1 MGNQK
6 QKWTQDEEDALIAG
20 VEKHGPGKWKNIL
33 KDPQFAP
40 FLTSRSNIDL
50 KDKWRN
56 LSVSNGAQ
64 GSKEK
69 SRVPKLKALPAPPA
83 PTATPQNAAPALQNA
98 ASDVTPP
105 DASQN
110 DQDAKNPPSF
120 SRRYFE
126 ASPFSSSSATLRPP
140 PPHVPMLAIGGE
152 PQGCVVVEDVFSGEE
167 TGALARTTSFL
178 VKHSWN
184 RVWEETTTMRREPNH
199 REMMWP
205 YLLERALKV
214 RWRGRLRWWRLPIM
228 GRDGGPGGR
237 YNAMIF
243 EALSALKDSN
253 GSDMNAIIK
262 FMEQKNLQ
270 VNQNFRRAL
279 STKLRRL
286 VSQGKL
292 EKVQNGYKVKK
303 EASSGTKSPSP
314 KPKDVRPPQ
323 PQQQSPASVLMT
335 NDTIKEAADTAAYR
349 VADAESKSYLAAEA
363 VKEAEKIS
371 LLVEHS
377 DSMLQLAKD
386 IYEQCSRGEI
396 ILLA

>member
-110 DQDAKNPPSF
+110 DQDAKNPP
-120 SRRYFE
+120 
-126 ASPFSSSSATLRPP
+126 
-140 PPHVPMLAIGGE
+140 
-152 PQGCVVVEDVFSGEE
+152 
-167 TGALARTTSFL
+167 
-178 VKHSWN
+178 
-184 RVWEETTTMRREPNH
+184 
-199 REMMWP
+199 
-205 YLLERALKV
+205 
-214 RWRGRLRWWRLPIM
+214 
-228 GRDGGPGGR
+228 R